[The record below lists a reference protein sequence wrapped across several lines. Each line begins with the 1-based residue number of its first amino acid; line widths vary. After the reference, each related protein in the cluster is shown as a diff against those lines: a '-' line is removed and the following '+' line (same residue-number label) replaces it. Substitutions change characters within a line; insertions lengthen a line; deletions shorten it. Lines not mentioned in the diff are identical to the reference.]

1 MGTPLRDYLGNEVF
15 ELGLTPDMARC
26 LSMIGVAREV
36 GALTNAALHLP
47 SAGARESDG
56 NEAATYARVEIANP
70 DLCNRY
76 IGLIIKDVKIG
87 PSPKWMQEYLTLAG
101 MRPINNVVDITN
113 FVMLEWGQPLH
124 AFDYARLKERATQA
138 GQEAPVITVRAA
150 HVGERIRSPMACSVN
165 WTSQC

>member
-1 MGTPLRDYLGNEVF
+1 
-15 ELGLTPDMARC
+15 
-26 LSMIGVAREV
+26 MIGVAREV

-47 SAGARESDG
+47 SAETASFDG
-56 NEAATYARVEIANP
+56 NEAMNYARVEIANP

-87 PSPKWMQEYLTLAG
+87 PSPKWMQEYLILAG

-124 AFDYARLKERATQA
+124 AFDMLDSKS
-138 GQEAPVITVRAA
+138 APSRRVRP
-150 HVGERIRSPMACSVN
+150 R
-165 WTSQC
+165 Q